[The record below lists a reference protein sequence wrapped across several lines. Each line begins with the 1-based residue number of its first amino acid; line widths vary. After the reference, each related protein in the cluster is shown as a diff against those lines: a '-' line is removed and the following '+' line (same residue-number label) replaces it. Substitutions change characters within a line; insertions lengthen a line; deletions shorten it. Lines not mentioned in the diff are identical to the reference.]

1 MEERDYTDHMMQ
13 VYEALKLKR
22 KKWKKVVQVEHIAAL
37 AKEATAQVTGVLA
50 DLNTIGAL
58 QENVENVTSLATSNV
73 VKANEVLPT
82 KKSTP
87 TSTQQER
94 SSEATSVQKGCF

>member
-13 VYEALKLKR
+13 VYEPLKLKR